1 MLQQPEKTNS
11 CSRICVKALK
21 YNLLYLKVHYL
32 LKSISM
38 LAIKKYVYFI
48 FPQVIYIYIYIY
60 IYISYYHIATKE
72 IKLLLVTR
80 SQKKLFKDGRWIF

>member
-11 CSRICVKALK
+11 CSSIWVKALK

-32 LKSISM
+32 LKSTSM

-48 FPQVIYIYIYIY
+48 FPQVIYIYIY